1 VCRGGVRPV
10 NEKRPINKIQ
20 DIRKEECMA
29 TKAKTSKLEPLGDRV
44 VIKPSKREEVS
55 RGGIL
60 LPDTAK
66 EKPQEGEIVAVG
78 PGKMT
83 DEGKRIAMDVKVGDI
98 VVYARYAGAELKVDE
113 EELIVVRESDILA
126 KKS

>member
-1 VCRGGVRPV
+1 
-10 NEKRPINKIQ
+10 
-20 DIRKEECMA
+20 MA

-55 RGGIL
+55 KGGIV

-66 EKPQEGEIVAVG
+66 EKPQEGEVVAVG